1 MSGSPKQGMRTAALT
16 HMQTNLR
23 SDREMV
29 SRALIDLVADVAW
42 AERQQ
47 VGAATLQRER
57 DEAMS
62 LLPKVQGGDHEAA
75 LRAIELV
82 KLAKDRRPEASPPP

>member
-1 MSGSPKQGMRTAALT
+1 M
-16 HMQTNLR
+16 
-23 SDREMV
+23 DREVV

-42 AERQQ
+42 AGRQHS
-47 VGAATLQRER
+47 GAAGLQHTR

-62 LLPKVQGGDHEAA
+62 LLPKVQRGDHEAA

-82 KLAKDRRPEASPPP
+82 YAAGDRAA

>member
-1 MSGSPKQGMRTAALT
+1 MSTAALSRMPPIPRT
-16 HMQTNLR
+16 R
-23 SDREMV
+23 PDRETV

-42 AERQQ
+42 AERRH
-47 VGAATLQRER
+47 VGATPQPER

-62 LLPKVQGGDHEAA
+62 LLPKVQRGDHEAA

-82 KLAKDRRPEASPPP
+82 GLARDRRPEGSPRL

>member
-1 MSGSPKQGMRTAALT
+1 
-16 HMQTNLR
+16 MQPIPR
-23 SDREMV
+23 ARRDRDSV

-42 AERQQ
+42 AERQH

-82 KLAKDRRPEASPPP
+82 GLAKDRRPAPSPPR

>member
-1 MSGSPKQGMRTAALT
+1 MRTATLP
-16 HMQTNLR
+16 HMQPILR
-23 SDREMV
+23 PRPDREVV

-42 AERQQ
+42 SERQH
-47 VGAATLQRER
+47 VGAAALQRER

-82 KLAKDRRPEASPPP
+82 GLAKDRRPEGSTRP